1 LVGVRF
7 SFPVN
12 REKKPA
18 ALLFPGNSGTAGK
31 QEAALSGGR
40 RPSPDGTGWKN
51 RVSACF
57 LSPENSEKYFCFPY
71 NFGLTKQ
78 GAEGILIRP

>member
-1 LVGVRF
+1 MVGVRF

-18 ALLFPGNSGTAGK
+18 ALLFPDNSGTAGK

-40 RPSPDGTGWKN
+40 
-51 RVSACF
+51 SAPGRDRLEKQCF
-57 LSPENSEKYFCFPY
+57 GMLSFSRK
-71 NFGLTKQ
+71 L
-78 GAEGILIRP
+78 

>member
-1 LVGVRF
+1 VKRNLLRF
-7 SFPVN
+7 SSRIIPGLPEN
-12 REKKPA
+12 RKRHCPEE
-18 ALLFPGNSGTAGK
+18 
-31 QEAALSGGR
+31 EA
-40 RPSPDGTGWKN
+40 PPDGTGWKN
-51 RVSACF
+51 SVSACF